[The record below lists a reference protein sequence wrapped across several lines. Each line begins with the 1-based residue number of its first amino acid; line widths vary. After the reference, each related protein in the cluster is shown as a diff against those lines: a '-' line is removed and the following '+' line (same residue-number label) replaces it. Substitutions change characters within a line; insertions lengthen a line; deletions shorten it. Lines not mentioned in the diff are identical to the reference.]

1 MSKFNVGDWIVYT
14 RTKMPKAYKII
25 EVNAKYYKIKHGENE
40 LGYSRSLEEDLRLAS
55 NDEINNAIRLNRNI
69 RDKLFHIDLFW
80 PKLLLTIGVISLL
93 WYNFSPFFEDSTQK
107 CIGAICMDG
116 WESSSTGRGTCSHHG
131 GVSEWIYVQVPKQTG
146 VFKKLVI
153 SIIVGYMAAFPVL
166 GFLGFLK
173 ERFIK

>member
-1 MSKFNVGDWIVYT
+1 
-14 RTKMPKAYKII
+14 MPKAYKII